1 MFAINPTCA
10 DPESTMTSNSVTLK
24 SFEGLFAITGSV
36 TATCLLV
43 FLIFYLC
50 KNKHLLQRIIA
61 NSSSTTWSR
70 FCAVCRHF
78 DQRDLSSYPFSRSQ
92 DTTQDDKF
100 QQLHNININMA
111 AAAASSS
118 SHSSVDSVTSS
129 SHLPDVEMEM
139 KDANHE
145 IIQPNVVV

>member
-1 MFAINPTCA
+1 
-10 DPESTMTSNSVTLK
+10 MTSNSVTLK

-36 TATCLLV
+36 TATYLLV
-43 FLIFYLC
+43 FLIFFLC

-78 DQRDLSSYPFSRSQ
+78 DQRDLSSYPFSRSR

-100 QQLHNININMA
+100 QLLHSININTAA

-118 SHSSVDSVTSS
+118 SHSSADSLTSS
-129 SHLPDVEMEM
+129 SHLPDVDADVEMEMEM
-139 KDANHE
+139 KDAEHG
-145 IIQPNVVV
+145 IIQPNVVVV